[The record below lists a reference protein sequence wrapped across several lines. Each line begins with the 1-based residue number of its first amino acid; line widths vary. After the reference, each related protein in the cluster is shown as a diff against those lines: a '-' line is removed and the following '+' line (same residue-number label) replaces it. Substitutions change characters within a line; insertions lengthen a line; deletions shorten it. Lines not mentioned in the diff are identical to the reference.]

1 MADWNASNITLTAK
15 GSSALSRVEAGD
27 GSLTI
32 TRVVASEQYVQE
44 STLREVT
51 TLSVE
56 NLELTIIDRHEVEDG
71 GSVIQ
76 AQLSNLNLTKKFTL
90 NEIGVFATHSSDP
103 DNEFL
108 YIIAQVDLNTG
119 DEIPLYSVTPVTA
132 TYDIYLYNVGADKVN
147 VTISSAGLVTYEAL
161 NAICG
166 LARRNAAYELG
177 QIANH
182 ASLPTGMYL
191 ECVVAGTT
199 ASIPIS
205 LPTSPKEGDMIKDGS
220 VTWVLSK
227 APSSRKLGYLQPSTA
242 YTVGNIAY
250 HSALPTG
257 WCLECTTAGTS
268 GTSAVV
274 LPNPL
279 VDGATIT
286 DGTITWTLRKLA
298 TNGELG
304 YRQPSTA
311 QSVGDIRYHVTL
323 PAGWYLECTT
333 EGETGSGAL
342 TITSPTVG
350 GTVSDGTVTW
360 IVRKMESAEYRSRVI
375 VDSAAAHN
383 AIYRGKDLTAYFNS
397 GEMSAAIADGSFRNI
412 YPGDFITKSITI
424 NGITYSNVKFIIMD
438 LDYHLHRGD
447 NETTA
452 HHVAIMPE
460 EQLGTAQMNSSHTTE
475 GGYVGSAMWTA
486 HIPKVVAGFEAAF
499 GAAHILEHRELLGNV
514 MDANLKSN
522 AYDGWSGA
530 TSGWAWTSV
539 KANLVNENMVYG
551 APVLSSSF
559 YDTGEC
565 NSQLSAFRL
574 NHGLICSNRYW
585 WWLRSVANSSAFCH
599 VSNNGH
605 ADYGNAA
612 YSGGVRPIALLR

>member
-1 MADWNASNITLTAK
+1 MADWNASNITLTTK
-15 GSSALSRVEAGD
+15 GSSALSRVESGD

-76 AQLSNLNLTKKFTL
+76 AQLSNLNLAEKFKL

-103 DNEFL
+103 SNEFL
-108 YIIAQVDLNTG
+108 YIIAQVNLGTG

-166 LARRNAAYELG
+166 LVKRSNAYELG

-199 ASIPIS
+199 ASTPIPI
-205 LPTSPKEGDMIKDGS
+205 PASPKEGDMVKDGS

-227 APSSRKLGYLQPSTA
+227 TLSSRKLGYRQPSTS
-242 YTVGNIAY
+242 YTVGAIA
-250 HSALPTG
+250 HHATLPTG
-257 WCLECTTAGTS
+257 WYLECTTAGT
-268 GTSAVV
+268 
-274 LPNPL
+274 
-279 VDGATIT
+279 
-286 DGTITWTLRKLA
+286 
-298 TNGELG
+298 
-304 YRQPSTA
+304 
-311 QSVGDIRYHVTL
+311 
-323 PAGWYLECTT
+323 
-333 EGETGSGAL
+333 TGSGAL

-360 IVRKMESAEYRSRVI
+360 TVSKMESTEYHSRVI
-375 VDSAAAHN
+375 YDNAAAHN
-383 AIYRGKDLTAYFNS
+383 GIYRGKDLTAYFNS

-412 YPGDFITKSITI
+412 YPGDYIIKSITI
-424 NGITYSNVKFIIMD
+424 DGTTYSNVKFIIMD
-438 LDYHLHRGD
+438 LDYHLHCGD

-460 EQLGTAQMNSSHTTE
+460 EQLGTAQMNSSHTTT
-475 GGYVGSAMWTA
+475 GGYVGSAMWTT

-499 GAAHILEHRELLGNV
+499 GAAHILEHRELLSNAI
-514 MDANLKSN
+514 DANVKPNS
-522 AYDGWSGA
+522 YDGWSGA
-530 TSGWAWTSV
+530 ASSWAWTSV
-539 KANLVNENMVYG
+539 KANLANENMVYG
-551 APVLSSSF
+551 APVLSSSL

-565 NSQLSAFRL
+565 DSQLSAFRL
-574 NHGLICSNRYW
+574 NHGLICSKRYW
-585 WWLRSVANSSAFCH
+585 WWLRSVANSSYFCD
-599 VSNNGH
+599 VNVLGDAGGTH
-605 ADYGNAA
+605 AAD
-612 YSGGVRPIALLR
+612 SRGVRPIALLR

>member
-1 MADWNASNITLTAK
+1 MADWNASNITLTTK
-15 GSSALSRVEAGD
+15 GSSALSRVESGD

-76 AQLSNLNLTKKFTL
+76 AQLSNLNLAEKFKL

-103 DNEFL
+103 SNEFL
-108 YIIAQVDLNTG
+108 YIIAQVNLGTG

-166 LARRNAAYELG
+166 LVKRSNAYELG

-199 ASIPIS
+199 ASTPIPI
-205 LPTSPKEGDMIKDGS
+205 PASPKEGDMVKDGS

-227 APSSRKLGYLQPSTA
+227 TLSSRKLGYRQPSTS
-242 YTVGNIAY
+242 YTVGAIA
-250 HSALPTG
+250 HHATLPTG
-257 WCLECTTAGTS
+257 WYLECTTAGT
-268 GTSAVV
+268 
-274 LPNPL
+274 
-279 VDGATIT
+279 
-286 DGTITWTLRKLA
+286 
-298 TNGELG
+298 
-304 YRQPSTA
+304 
-311 QSVGDIRYHVTL
+311 
-323 PAGWYLECTT
+323 
-333 EGETGSGAL
+333 TGSGAL

-360 IVRKMESAEYRSRVI
+360 TVSKMESTEYHSRVI
-375 VDSAAAHN
+375 YDNAAAHN
-383 AIYRGKDLTAYFNS
+383 GIYRGKDLTAYFNS

-412 YPGDFITKSITI
+412 YPGDYIIKSITI
-424 NGITYSNVKFIIMD
+424 DGTTYSNVKFIVMD
-438 LDYHLHRGD
+438 LDYHLHCGD
-447 NETTA
+447 TETTA
-452 HHVAIMPE
+452 HHVVIMPE
-460 EQLGTAQMNSSHTTE
+460 EWLGSAQMNTE
-475 GGYVGSAMWTA
+475 HATAGGYLGSKMWTT
-486 HIPKVVAGFEAAF
+486 HMPKVTAGFEAAF
-499 GAAHILEHRELLGNV
+499 GAAHILEHRELLSNA
-514 MDANLKSN
+514 MDANSKSN
-522 AYDGWSGA
+522 AYGGWSGA
-530 TSGWAWTSV
+530 ASNWAWASV
-539 KANLVNENMVYG
+539 KANLANEDMVYG

-565 NSQLSAFRL
+565 NSQLAAFRL
-574 NHGLICSNRYW
+574 NHGLICSKRYW
-585 WWLRSVANSSAFCH
+585 WWLRSVAYSSDFCD
-599 VSNNGH
+599 VGGYGH
-605 ADYGNAA
+605 ASHGGAA
-612 YSGGVRPIALLR
+612 NSGGVRPIALLR

>member
-166 LARRNAAYELG
+166 LVKRSNAYELG

-191 ECVVAGTT
+191 ECVAAGTT
-199 ASIPIS
+199 ASTPIPI
-205 LPTSPKEGDMIKDGS
+205 PTSPKEGDMVKDGS

-227 APSSRKLGYLQPSTA
+227 TLSSRKLGYRQPSKA
-242 YTVGNIAY
+242 YTVGNIVY

-257 WCLECTTAGTS
+257 WCLKCTTAGT
-268 GTSAVV
+268 TSASDITPSSTV
-274 LPNPL
+274 
-279 VDGATIT
+279 GGTIT
-286 DGTITWTLRKLA
+286 DGGVTWTVVKYALTSDVPPLASALA
-298 TNGELG
+298 TPRTISLTGKATGSTTFDGSANAAINVTSVNADTATKL
-304 YRQPSTA
+304 STA
-311 QSVGDIRYHVTL
+311 RKINITGNVTGSADFDGSKDIQIATSLANVSALAHRLLSKTTAADMRGVIEANAQNCGGIVAESLTDQGYVKFANGLLIEWGTVNVDHAPGTDGIGTAYHKWWPFPIKMSVTL
-323 PAGWYLECTT
+323 
-333 EGETGSGAL
+333 GAL
-342 TITSPTVG
+342 AT
-350 GTVSDGTVTW
+350 D
-360 IVRKMESAEYRSRVI
+360 
-375 VDSAAAHN
+375 
-383 AIYRGKDLTAYFNS
+383 
-397 GEMSAAIADGSFRNI
+397 
-412 YPGDFITKSITI
+412 
-424 NGITYSNVKFIIMD
+424 
-438 LDYHLHRGD
+438 
-447 NETTA
+447 TTGN
-452 HHVAIMPE
+452 MPDP
-460 EQLGTAQMNSSHTTE
+460 QPFCT
-475 GGYVGSAMWTA
+475 
-486 HIPKVVAGFEAAF
+486 
-499 GAAHILEHRELLGNV
+499 
-514 MDANLKSN
+514 
-522 AYDGWSGA
+522 
-530 TSGWAWTSV
+530 WAWSNLYSV
-539 KANLVNENMVYG
+539 CVNCQIANRI
-551 APVLSSSF
+551 AFVLAI
-559 YDTGEC
+559 G
-565 NSQLSAFRL
+565 
-574 NHGLICSNRYW
+574 
-585 WWLRSVANSSAFCH
+585 
-599 VSNNGH
+599 
-605 ADYGNAA
+605 
-612 YSGGVRPIALLR
+612 IA

>member
-166 LARRNAAYELG
+166 LAQRNTAYELG

-205 LPTSPKEGDMIKDGS
+205 LPASPKEGDMVKDGS

-257 WCLECTTAGTS
+257 WCLECTTAGIS

-274 LPNPL
+274 LPDPL

-298 TNGELG
+298 TNGALG
-304 YRQPSTA
+304 YRQPSTSYA
-311 QSVGDIRYHVTL
+311 LGAVAHNAGL
-323 PAGWYLECTT
+323 PTGTYLECTT
-333 EGETGSGAL
+333 AGETGSGEL

-360 IVRKMESAEYRSRVI
+360 TVRKNASTQDLTGYLPLRGGAMTGSDITRNVDNSALSLRGGSDYEKGGSLELY
-375 VDSAAAHN
+375 
-383 AIYRGKDLTAYFNS
+383 GKDY
-397 GEMSAAIADGSFRNI
+397 D
-412 YPGDFITKSITI
+412 ITDIT
-424 NGITYSNVKFIIMD
+424 G
-438 LDYHLHRGD
+438 
-447 NETTA
+447 
-452 HHVAIMPE
+452 
-460 EQLGTAQMNSSHTTE
+460 
-475 GGYVGSAMWTA
+475 
-486 HIPKVVAGFEAAF
+486 
-499 GAAHILEHRELLGNV
+499 
-514 MDANLKSN
+514 
-522 AYDGWSGA
+522 
-530 TSGWAWTSV
+530 
-539 KANLVNENMVYG
+539 
-551 APVLSSSF
+551 
-559 YDTGEC
+559 
-565 NSQLSAFRL
+565 AFRL
-574 NHGLICSNRYW
+574 IAKKDAYVRYLTGTPAGDLTWDGNSLDKSAVVAESLGVNGYRKYASGLIEQWGKVDVEAGTYENTFSFPITFPTA
-585 WWLRSVANSSAFCH
+585 VSSILAVQYSDKTAGLFTCAVH
-599 VSNNGH
+599 SDNLSSFILQYTPAPSIVITFSWH
-605 ADYGNAA
+605 AKGY
-612 YSGGVRPIALLR
+612 